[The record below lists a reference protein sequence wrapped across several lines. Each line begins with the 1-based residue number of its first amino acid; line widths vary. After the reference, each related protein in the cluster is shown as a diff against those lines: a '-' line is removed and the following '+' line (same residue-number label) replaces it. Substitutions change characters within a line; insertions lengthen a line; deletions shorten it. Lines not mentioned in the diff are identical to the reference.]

1 MAPHSPRSRH
11 TLLASVLLVAA
22 TFIVFSRVLNND
34 FVGWDDDSY
43 ILNNPFIAPLSAAGV
58 ARMFSG
64 FYFTSYTP
72 LALLSHAIDYALWG
86 LNPRGHH
93 LTNLLVHVFNTWIVF
108 LLALAAIRYA
118 RSWRG
123 AQGVRALPGHMP
135 GDGEGP
141 GERVRP
147 GDKFLPAGEGG
158 ADLAAA
164 LVAAVLFSWHPLRV
178 ESVACASSRKE
189 LLCAAF
195 AFPSLLLYFRYRTG
209 EGGVWRYAVSV
220 LLFGIALLAKS
231 AVIVWPVLFAG
242 FDLLEFRRRGERVAW
257 MRVAL
262 RALPYL
268 VLASAAGYVSYAA
281 SASSQAPNL
290 LGARPSL
297 FLPGYALWFYI
308 EKTIWP
314 AALGVVYT
322 VPVGVPL
329 VRGAALGLLA
339 LLAAVLLLLRGKPAC
354 AFGLGA
360 FTLTLLPV
368 LGIVPSTIQ
377 AIAGR
382 YSYVAS
388 PALAILAGYAFRKAW
403 SASRGDPV
411 VVRSIAGAVITSAV
425 VIFVLRT
432 EEGISTWR
440 DAETMWRQAV
450 IVSPDHPVVRL
461 DLGLTLL
468 DRGAYRESIGE
479 IEQAVKLKPDYA
491 EAYSA
496 LGAAW
501 EGAGD
506 TARAE
511 GAYRESLMLEPGN
524 PIALERFGH
533 MRISQKR
540 YAEAARMLGA
550 ALNRA
555 PGDPFA
561 TLCLADLCYKTG
573 DMGNALRFAR
583 AAIALR
589 PAYGEAYYIA
599 AAAILRTSPA
609 DSAGIGYLR
618 SAAALGFPPAVT
630 QLQSQGQAR

>member
-1 MAPHSPRSRH
+1 MTEQSSPILTFSRQKALAAL
-11 TLLASVLLVAA
+11 LLAAA

-43 ILNNPFIAPLSAAGV
+43 ILNNPLIAPLSFAAV

-86 LNPRGHH
+86 IDPRGHH
-93 LTNLLVHVFNTWIVF
+93 LTNLLVHVFNTWMVF

-123 AQGVRALPGHMP
+123 GGRGEGAPRERP
-135 GDGEGP
+135 GDGS
-141 GERVRP
+141 RP
-147 GDKFLPAGEGG
+147 VVDSTV
-158 ADLAAA
+158 DLAAA
-164 LVAAVLFSWHPLRV
+164 LVSAVLFSWHPLRV

-195 AFPSLLLYFRYRTG
+195 AFPSLLLYFRYRS
-209 EGGVWRYAVSV
+209 GGGGAWRYAASV
-220 LLFGIALLAKS
+220 LLFAIALLAKS
-231 AVIVWPVLFAG
+231 AVLAWPLCFVG
-242 FDLLEFRRRGERVAW
+242 CDVIEFRRRGEKVAW
-257 MRVAL
+257 MRVAA
-262 RALPYL
+262 RAAPFFL
-268 VLASAAGYVSYAA
+268 LAAAAGYAAYAA
-281 SASSQAPNL
+281 SASSRAPNL

-308 EKTIWP
+308 EKTVWP
-314 AALGVVYT
+314 AGLSVVYT

-339 LLAAVLLLLRGKPAC
+339 LLAAALLLLRGKPAC
-354 AFGLGA
+354 AVALGV
-360 FTLTLLPV
+360 FTLSLLPV

-377 AIAGR
+377 ALAGR
-382 YSYVAS
+382 YAYVGS
-388 PALAILAGYAFRKAW
+388 PALAILAGYAFRRAW
-403 SASRGDPV
+403 SALRGDPV
-411 VVRSIAGAVITSAV
+411 VVRALTGAVTTAV
-425 VIFVLRT
+425 VAALVVLT
-432 EEGISTWR
+432 EGGIATWR

-450 IVSPDHPVVRL
+450 RVSPDHPVVRL

-468 DRGAYRESIGE
+468 DRGAYGESI
-479 IEQAVKLKPDYA
+479 EQISEAVKLKPDYA
-491 EAYSA
+491 EGYSA
-496 LGAAW
+496 LGAAL

-511 GAYRESLMLEPGN
+511 TAYRESLTLQPGN
-524 PIALERFGH
+524 PIALERFGR
-533 MRISQKR
+533 MRIAQKR
-540 YAEAARMLGA
+540 YADAARLLAA
-550 ALNRA
+550 ALNSA

-573 DMGNALRFAR
+573 DMENALRFAR
-583 AAIALR
+583 SAIALR

-599 AAAILRTSPA
+599 AAAVLSKSPA
-609 DSAGIGYLR
+609 DPVGIGYLKA
-618 SAAALGFPPAVT
+618 AAALGFPPAVT
-630 QLQSQGQAR
+630 QLQSQGLTP

>member
-11 TLLASVLLVAA
+11 TLLASVLLAAA

-43 ILNNPFIAPLSAAGV
+43 ILNNPFIAPLSVAGV

-72 LALLSHAIDYALWG
+72 LALLSHAIDFALWG
-86 LNPRGHH
+86 LDPRGHH
-93 LTNLLVHVFNTWIVF
+93 LTSLLVHVVNTWMVF
-108 LLALAAIRYA
+108 LLALASIRYA
-118 RSWRG
+118 RSWAREG
-123 AQGVRALPGHMP
+123 GRTGVPAEGT
-135 GDGEGP
+135 GE
-141 GERVRP
+141 VNRP
-147 GDKFLPAGEGG
+147 DDATG

-164 LVAAVLFSWHPLRV
+164 LLAAVLFSWHPLRV

-195 AFPSLLLYFRYRTG
+195 AFPSFLLYFRYRAG
-209 EGGVWRYAVSV
+209 DGGVWRYAVSV

-262 RALPYL
+262 RVLPY
-268 VLASAAGYVSYAA
+268 VALASAAGYVSYAA
-281 SASSQAPNL
+281 SASAAAPNL

-297 FLPGYALWFYI
+297 FLPGYALWFYT

-339 LLAAVLLLLRGKPAC
+339 LLAAALLLLRGKPAC
-354 AFGLGA
+354 AFGLGV

-388 PALAILAGYAFRKAW
+388 PALAILAGYAFRNAW

-450 IVSPDHPVVRL
+450 TVSPDHPVVRL

-468 DRGAYRESIGE
+468 DRGAYRESIDE
-479 IEQAVKLKPDYA
+479 IGQAVKLKPDYA

-511 GAYRESLMLEPGN
+511 GAYRESLRLEPGN
-524 PIALERFGH
+524 PIALERFAH
-533 MRISQKR
+533 MRISQQR
-540 YAEAARMLGA
+540 YAEAARMLEA

-561 TLCLADLCYKTG
+561 TLCLADLCYRTG

-599 AAAILRTSPA
+599 AAAILRASPA
-609 DSAGIGYLR
+609 DPAGIGYLR